1 MLTGVGS
8 RLDCKGEEGSPRM
21 RLFIL
26 LRRVPRSLLQGASL
40 GTGEIM
46 VSHGNTRVWGLA
58 GLVGVL
64 AMGAG
69 SAWGID
75 VILTAED
82 GQKALQAGRAPM
94 EKANMP
100 EDVKKVL
107 QQASSVT
114 RVGADPEKDPCGASA
129 ILRTKRYRLEAFGRQ
144 EAVESKKRKTD
155 VRMPED
161 FIKKVV
167 DMPNMEVEVQL
178 CGDDEY
184 FAEEA
189 IIELHQGSRK
199 IKPVDIG
206 KAERGRKNEGNGP
219 AFRSRFTALFA
230 YEQFDPNAAS
240 VFVVNLQ
247 DGNEARIQADFS
259 KVK

>member
-1 MLTGVGS
+1 LAEGLEPRESGW
-8 RLDCKGEEGSPRM
+8 RAEEDGM
-21 RLFIL
+21 
-26 LRRVPRSLLQGASL
+26 ASWR
-40 GTGEIM
+40 
-46 VSHGNTRVWGLA
+46 NTRVAA

-64 AMGAG
+64 AMGVVGTAR
-69 SAWGID
+69 AID
-75 VILTAED
+75 VKLSHED
-82 GQKALQAGRAPM
+82 AQKALEAGRTPM
-94 EKANMP
+94 DKANLP

-107 QQASSVT
+107 QQASLVT

-144 EAVESKKRKTD
+144 EAVESKKRKTE
-155 VRMPED
+155 VRMPEE
-161 FIKKVV
+161 FIKKVM

-184 FAEEA
+184 FAEGA
-189 IIELHQGSRK
+189 LIELQQGSKR
-199 IKPVDIG
+199 IKPIDVG
-206 KAERGRKNEGNGP
+206 KAERGRKNEGDGP

-247 DGNEARIQADFS
+247 DGKEARIPADFS